1 LGEFVIT
8 CYVAL
13 GANVPSA
20 LGGPRETL
28 EAALAAFGDAGL
40 RLVARSRWYR
50 TPAYPPGAGPEF
62 VNGVAAVETALD
74 PRGVLDAL
82 HRIEAGLGRRRDE
95 RWAPRTCDLD
105 LIACGQL
112 VLPDAA
118 TQGEWAG
125 LPVEERRRA
134 PQGLV
139 LPHPRM
145 QERVFVLRP
154 LCDLAPEWRHP
165 VLGRTAAELLAALPA
180 AERAEIELL

>member
-1 LGEFVIT
+1 VIT
-8 CYVAL
+8 CFVAL

-20 LGGPRETL
+20 LGAPRETL

-40 RLVARSRWYR
+40 RVVARSPWYR
-50 TPAYPPGAGPEF
+50 TPAYPPGAGPDF
-62 VNGVAAVETALD
+62 VNGVAAVEIALD
-74 PRGVLDAL
+74 PQGVLEAL
-82 HRIEAGLGRRRDE
+82 HRIEAGLGRRRE
-95 RWAPRTCDLD
+95 LRWAPRTCDLD
-105 LIACGQL
+105 LIACGQT

-125 LPVEERRRA
+125 LPVAERRRA
-134 PQGLV
+134 PEGLV

-154 LCDLAPEWRHP
+154 LCDLAPDWRHP

-180 AERAEIELL
+180 EDRAEIEPL

>member
-1 LGEFVIT
+1 VGVIT
-8 CYVAL
+8 CFVAL

-20 LGGPRETL
+20 LGGPRATL
-28 EAALAAFGDAGL
+28 EAALAAMGGAGL
-40 RLVARSRWYR
+40 RVAARSRWYR

-62 VNGVAAVETALD
+62 VNAVAAVETALD
-74 PRGVLDAL
+74 AQSVLEAL

-105 LIACGQL
+105 LIACGTE
-112 VLPDAA
+112 VLPNAA
-118 TQGEWAG
+118 TQAEWAG
-125 LPVEERRRA
+125 LPAAERRRA
-134 PQGLV
+134 PEGLV

-154 LCDLAPEWRHP
+154 LCDLAPDWRHP

-180 AERAEIELL
+180 EERAEIAPL